1 MPSPAP
7 PVMPR
12 LQGGAPPALYPDKAR
27 QGGLVAILSE
37 RHVGRLLQSGR
48 AHKSRCGLHAEPDAA
63 AAAQMADL
71 TTRYAQA
78 PAIGN
83 IGNACERVLS
93 TDVMPRHPS
102 PGAPPSRQAHGPW
115 ARGATRVR
123 SYLTWHGD
131 VDRQYRRGAGHR
143 RGAVHGPATPGRGL
157 YASQG
162 PHGALHPRGDP
173 AALCRRQSQLASTEK
188 FGVLDGRSMV
198 TRAAFLAVPRYRI
211 MFHYAP
217 KQVSWLNQLE
227 RWFRM

>member
-7 PVMPR
+7 PVAPR
-12 LQGGAPPALYPDKAR
+12 LQGGAPPALYADKAR

-83 IGNACERVLS
+83 ACERVLS

-123 SYLTWHGD
+123 SCLAWHSD
-131 VDRQYRRGAGHR
+131 VDRQYRRVQGTGGAPSMGPPRLEEDFMPHR
-143 RGAVHGPATPGRGL
+143 ARTVPSAHEASGSAWSSTVSISIYLKVWCPGRLGTPG
-157 YASQG
+157 
-162 PHGALHPRGDP
+162 
-173 AALCRRQSQLASTEK
+173 
-188 FGVLDGRSMV
+188 F
-198 TRAAFLAVPRYRI
+198 VPRNCSRW
-211 MFHYAP
+211 P
-217 KQVSWLNQLE
+217 GKVSTFAE
-227 RWFRM
+227 